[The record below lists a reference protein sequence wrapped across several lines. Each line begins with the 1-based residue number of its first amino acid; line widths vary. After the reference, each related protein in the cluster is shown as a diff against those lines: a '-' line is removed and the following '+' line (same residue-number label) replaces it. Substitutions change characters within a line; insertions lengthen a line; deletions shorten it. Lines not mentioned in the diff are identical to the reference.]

1 MLIQTLGV
9 YTNIYGTG
17 DNMSISR
24 SLIISLVGFL
34 IVFAVLGVIALY
46 IKGVGAIFDAKAKH
60 SKEKAPE
67 QASAAEAAVHPAAP
81 VNGPVLEGVSEKE
94 AAVVM
99 ALVSHESGIPLER
112 LQFNS
117 IKLTEEIKK

>member
-17 DNMSISR
+17 DTMSISR

-46 IKGVGAIFDAKAKH
+46 IKGVGSIFDAKAKH

-67 QASAAEAAVHPAAP
+67 QASAAEAAVQPAAP
-81 VNGPVLEGVSEKE
+81 VNGPVLEGISEKE